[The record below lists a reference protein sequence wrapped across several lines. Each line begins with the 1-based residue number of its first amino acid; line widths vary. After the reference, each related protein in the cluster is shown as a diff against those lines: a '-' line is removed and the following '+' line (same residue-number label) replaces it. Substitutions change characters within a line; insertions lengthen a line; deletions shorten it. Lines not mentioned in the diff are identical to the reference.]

1 LWATITP
8 GALYGEG
15 MLAVTIRE
23 PIGTSIN
30 SDNAGHTTRGITID
44 TDDVGMGMLRA
55 QHIGVAFIR

>member
-1 LWATITP
+1 
-8 GALYGEG
+8 

-30 SDNAGHTTRGITID
+30 SDNAGHMTRGITID